1 MSDYYTEQLVKK
13 KADAKDRMIKIG
25 LILLTLLSVVIVFF
39 FPLGIILPVL
49 VIILD
54 VFLFRCMIVEYEDL
68 FVFGELDIDFIQNKA

>member
-39 FPLGIILPVL
+39 FHWG
-49 VIILD
+49 
-54 VFLFRCMIVEYEDL
+54 LFCR
-68 FVFGELDIDFIQNKA
+68 FW